1 MATQWDSWLEN
12 QQKAMNWWKDMAQ
25 QMQQT
30 NASKPSDTAAAFP
43 GLDTVQNWWK
53 QWTEQQQRVME
64 EMMKSGAAGQMWE
77 KSPDWMQQWTHW
89 QQDMAKMWSKAAPEV
104 TPFPWTQFAAGSQPN
119 PFASFGD
126 MSKWLQESNR
136 WISENMM
143 RKLPENMRPHLGSFM
158 DAYGQMYKY
167 WEPIQKMITLNMT
180 SNDQVFQHVGM
191 DAYREWI
198 GKFFGMKM
206 PMEQTHLL
214 ETTKD
219 MFDRYIKWLSEFNA
233 EPMALREQWA
243 ESFARM
249 RAQGISP
256 AFQAVMDMS
265 NLVNEG
271 LERIY
276 HIATP
281 SRELEMAQV
290 MKNLQFNYLAFL
302 TRSSELQTMV
312 YEASQFALPEAIRHF
327 YQKYMD
333 KREMPDYQEFFKHY
347 LDILEEHVLEVL
359 NSQTYSTL
367 QAEVA
372 KLGVLSKSNIDEL
385 TELAFSNQPFLMRSF
400 ADETAQ
406 ELTSLRRKVRTL
418 EHSLSQLE
426 TRLGEQAASDQPAT
440 IKRKTAKTV

>member
-25 QMQQT
+25 QMQPI
-30 NASKPSDTAAAFP
+30 NASKPSEASAAFP
-43 GLDTVQNWWK
+43 GVDAVQSWWK
-53 QWTEQQQRVME
+53 QWTEQQQRLMD
-64 EMMKSGAAGQMWE
+64 EMVKNGAAGQLWE

-89 QQDMAKMWSKAAPEV
+89 QQEMTKMWSKAVPES
-104 TPFPWTQFAAGSQPN
+104 TPFPWAQFAVGGQPN
-119 PFASFGD
+119 PLGAMGD

-136 WISENMM
+136 WISDNIM

-167 WEPIQKMITLNMT
+167 WEPIQKMITFNIT
-180 SNDQVFQHVGM
+180 SSDQVFQNVGM
-191 DAYREWI
+191 DAYREWV

-206 PMEQTHLL
+206 PMEQTQLL
-214 ETTKD
+214 EATQE
-219 MFDRYIKWLSEFNA
+219 MFDRYIKWFSDVNPA
-233 EPMALREQWA
+233 PMALREQWA

-256 AFQAVMDMS
+256 AFQAVMDM
-265 NLVNEG
+265 NNMVNEG

-359 NSQTYSTL
+359 NSQTYSSL

-406 ELTSLRRKVRTL
+406 ELTSLRRKVRSL

-426 TRLGEQAASDQPAT
+426 VRLADQPASDPVAT
-440 IKRKTAKTV
+440 SKRRTTKSV